1 MENQQTSTVEL
12 LELLASEVD
21 LFVCFS
27 FRWFVPVSCGGRTGC
42 EFQSQGSQA
51 ESLECWHP
59 TTGGLQHK
67 LTTKLLPKLLSGRAW
82 STRAILWG
90 PFCLLEAQGWTKHR
104 TEDIC

>member
-1 MENQQTSTVEL
+1 MVYLLKINPPKQATKKGPPPNPHHSWYFKSQKSMENQQTSTVEL

-51 ESLECWHP
+51 ESLEC
-59 TTGGLQHK
+59 
-67 LTTKLLPKLLSGRAW
+67 
-82 STRAILWG
+82 
-90 PFCLLEAQGWTKHR
+90 
-104 TEDIC
+104 